1 MQRCSA
7 GALLL
12 AACCTLQSLIARLQR
27 TRYSSAEFADKE
39 AATAA
44 MRAAVGA
51 LPDYPAGLDTTLAN
65 WWNVFDAF
73 NVARSGP

>member
-1 MQRCSA
+1 
-7 GALLL
+7 
-12 AACCTLQSLIARLQR
+12 
-27 TRYSSAEFADKE
+27 
-39 AATAA
+39 